1 MSSFFN
7 TFILIIAISLGL
19 AGYFVLR
26 DGELPQIS
34 DQYWGSGSAPTS
46 EDKSIRPFQIN
57 ISEKVL
63 TDLRTRLSLEVASQ
77 DERVADNLEGVG
89 FEYGMNKKFLKKV
102 VTHWLN
108 QYDWKQREKMLNK
121 YPSFKTK
128 ISGIDIH
135 FQHVK
140 PSTKGKRG
148 NLPLL
153 LIHGWPASFTEY
165 QKLIPL
171 LVDAKDSEYNFELV
185 IVSLPGSGFSE
196 ASRKP
201 GLGPA
206 EMSPIFLTLMKRL
219 GHEKFYVQGGDWGS
233 LIASNMGTLYRDN
246 VLGIHMTMCFSNH
259 PRSILKFGLAS
270 VVPQLFMDDDEII
283 QHVPLYRF
291 LFHLLRETGYFH
303 LQATKPDTIGVALS
317 HSPSGY
323 AAYFLEKYSFW
334 TNATWLHLD
343 DGGISSRFNL
353 DELLD
358 SLMVHW
364 VGQSITTGMRIYR
377 EIFNVLTSNQF
388 ALDRVPVHVPASC
401 LNFPNELLAMP
412 KFPLLEKYPHL
423 RYSKAPTGGHFNA
436 LEVPDIVAKDIRTS
450 FSLVEI
456 ERTKLREPK
465 K

>member
-153 LIHGWPASFTEY
+153 LIHVSLTTGYACIFHASHLDENFTNS
-165 QKLIPL
+165 IPL
-171 LVDAKDSEYNFELV
+171 LNSRLGVASV
-185 IVSLPGSGFSE
+185 IYGISE
-196 ASRKP
+196 A
-201 GLGPA
+201 
-206 EMSPIFLTLMKRL
+206 
-219 GHEKFYVQGGDWGS
+219 D
-233 LIASNMGTLYRDN
+233 
-246 VLGIHMTMCFSNH
+246 
-259 PRSILKFGLAS
+259 
-270 VVPQLFMDDDEII
+270 
-283 QHVPLYRF
+283 
-291 LFHLLRETGYFH
+291 
-303 LQATKPDTIGVALS
+303 
-317 HSPSGY
+317 
-323 AAYFLEKYSFW
+323 
-334 TNATWLHLD
+334 
-343 DGGISSRFNL
+343 SS
-353 DELLD
+353 
-358 SLMVHW
+358 
-364 VGQSITTGMRIYR
+364 T
-377 EIFNVLTSNQF
+377 
-388 ALDRVPVHVPASC
+388 C
-401 LNFPNELLAMP
+401 
-412 KFPLLEKYPHL
+412 
-423 RYSKAPTGGHFNA
+423 
-436 LEVPDIVAKDIRTS
+436 
-450 FSLVEI
+450 
-456 ERTKLREPK
+456 
-465 K
+465 